1 MHSLPEVRCRRKFK
15 GFWRS
20 RIHAASS
27 ELEKMEVG
35 VNCLQL
41 KNLTL
46 LVVVLCR
53 TSFLNS
59 SYMRTFAGIL
69 SIVWTICWCHFWF
82 DTCSGCWKWSHSVWN
97 GFGVCKIHGDDLRDS
112 SMLKTSGT
120 FGACEIRAN
129 MMPVFKKQ
137 KLCFCSCADCQHL
150 YNRCLKRALLRK
162 NGILICFDPLSPSEK
177 QFWYTCV

>member
-1 MHSLPEVRCRRKFK
+1 VEITTNPTLGIMHSLPEGRCRRKFK

-59 SYMRTFAGIL
+59 SYLRTFAEIL
-69 SIVWTICWCHFWF
+69 STVWTICWCHFWF

-97 GFGVCKIHGDDLRDS
+97 GFGVGKIHGDDLRDS
-112 SMLKTSGT
+112 SMLKTFGMSG
-120 FGACEIRAN
+120 
-129 MMPVFKKQ
+129 
-137 KLCFCSCADCQHL
+137 
-150 YNRCLKRALLRK
+150 RCLVLVKSVPMWCPGRSLQEAKLVFLLLCK
-162 NGILICFDPLSPSEK
+162 LSTFK
-177 QFWYTCV
+177 